1 MKKFTLKA
9 FTANTNANGFD
20 NSIALYIEHPHKYAI
35 AEFIVGEGVNT
46 IKQFL
51 NTDFSFCG
59 ELSTSKQEAIIQ
71 LQKRLKRMMKGKSTA
86 VKVKAKKVVAKK
98 VKAVAKKKSAK
109 QTIQDKY
116 TKLYK
121 VVNRYSENLMQDIY
135 DVVYRGNV
143 LKTFVNENLAS
154 KYIGQE
160 VLVKVG
166 EHNIRTAKKSRA
178 LNAELA
184 AEFE

>member
-1 MKKFTLKA
+1 MNKALTKNIKTLVNNNK
-9 FTANTNANGFD
+9 TAYDVVYNGI
-20 NSIALYIEHPHKYAI
+20 NHNHRKQI
-35 AEFIVGEGVNT
+35 AEFVMNEGVNT

-51 NTDFSFCG
+51 KTDFSFCG
-59 ELSTSKQEAIIQ
+59 ELSFT
-71 LQKRLKRMMKGKSTA
+71 KRLAIDELQFKLEKYMNKIKETKPA
-86 VKVKAKKVVAKK
+86 PKKVKAKK

-166 EHNIRTAKKSRA
+166 EHNIRTAKKTRA
-178 LNAELA
+178 LSAELS